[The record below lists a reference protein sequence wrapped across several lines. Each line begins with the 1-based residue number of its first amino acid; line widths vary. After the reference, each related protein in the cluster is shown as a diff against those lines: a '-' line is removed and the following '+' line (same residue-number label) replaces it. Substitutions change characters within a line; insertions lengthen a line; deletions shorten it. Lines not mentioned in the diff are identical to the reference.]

1 MERVFLNDFEI
12 DCQYTWMK
20 IMKHFVRNLR
30 INIIYALV
38 FMIFKKIQTQYDEFT
53 QTLVKKLEQE
63 IDNEQIWL
71 VQTTPNMIIL
81 KKGETGSF

>member
-12 DCQYTWMK
+12 DCKYTWMK